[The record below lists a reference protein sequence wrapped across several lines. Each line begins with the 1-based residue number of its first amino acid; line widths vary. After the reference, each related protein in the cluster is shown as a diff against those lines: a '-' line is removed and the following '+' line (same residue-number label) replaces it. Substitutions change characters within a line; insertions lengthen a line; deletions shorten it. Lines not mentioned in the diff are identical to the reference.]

1 MSGSTAEGQQGWR
14 LVVDHNAYTDFSVSV
29 SPAVERAVAKG
40 TAPPTV
46 FLNIF
51 DRDSITIGVNEDPTQ
66 VLDLAFCR
74 QAGIEVR
81 RRVNGGGA
89 IYAGAGSIFICFY
102 LPTALPGVPATA
114 REAFPQVLGA
124 VAETL
129 RRRYG
134 VPAAYRPLND
144 VEVEGRKLMPTS
156 LKIEDGVMTM
166 RILINIVPMDV
177 EAAAKA
183 IPLPPEKV
191 KDKVHKDI
199 SSRSTNLGREAGRS
213 FSEAELERLTREVT
227 EDAFQVA
234 ELRRQTLSEAERADA
249 ATLRARLSGDD
260 WLFGKTEAVR
270 FGDLAGAR
278 VGRGR
283 VKAPGGLIWTA
294 LKVREGTVEAAI
306 VNGDWHPRPTESIDW
321 LEQALAGCPAED
333 SALAAR
339 VRDFLAREDVE
350 FAGIEAEHLTA
361 ALRQSLGDA
370 AAPAAQEA

>member
-1 MSGSTAEGQQGWR
+1 MSGNTAEGRQGWR

-40 TAPPTV
+40 MAAPTV

-66 VLDLAFCR
+66 VLDLDFCR
-74 QAGIEVR
+74 KAGIEVR

-89 IYAGAGSIFICFY
+89 IYAGAGSIFVCFY
-102 LPTALPGVPATA
+102 LPTALPGVPTTA

-144 VEVEGRKLMPTS
+144 VEVDGRKLMPTS
-156 LKIEDGVMTM
+156 LKIEDGVMTL

-177 EAAAKA
+177 ATAAKA

-191 KDKVHKDI
+191 KDKVHKDM
-199 SSRSTNLGREAGRS
+199 SSRSTNLEREAGRS
-213 FSEAELERLTREVT
+213 FTETELERLTREVT
-227 EDAFQVA
+227 EDAFGVRD
-234 ELRRQTLSEAERADA
+234 LPRQTLGEAELADA
-249 ATLRARLSGDD
+249 AALREHLSGDA

-270 FGDLAGAR
+270 FGELAGAC

-294 LKVREGTVEAAI
+294 LKLRDGHVEAAI
-306 VNGDWHPRPTESIDW
+306 VNGDWHPRPTESIEW
-321 LEQALAGCPAED
+321 LERSLAGSPAEEA
-333 SALAAR
+333 ALAAR
-339 VRDFLAREDVE
+339 VRAFLERNDVE
-350 FAGIEAEHLTA
+350 FAGIEAEHLTG
-361 ALRQSLGDA
+361 ALRQSLADA
-370 AAPAAQEA
+370 AAVSA

>member
-1 MSGSTAEGQQGWR
+1 MSGNTAEGRQGWR

-40 TAPPTV
+40 MAAPTV

-66 VLDLAFCR
+66 VLDLDFCR
-74 QAGIEVR
+74 KAGIEVR

-102 LPTALPGVPATA
+102 LPTTLPGVPTTA

-144 VEVEGRKLMPTS
+144 VEVDGRKLMPTS
-156 LKIEDGVMTM
+156 LKIEDGVMTL

-177 EAAAKA
+177 ATAAKA

-191 KDKVHKDI
+191 KDKVHKDL
-199 SSRSTNLGREAGRS
+199 SSRSTNLEREAGRS
-213 FSEAELERLTREVT
+213 FTETELERLTREVT
-227 EDAFQVA
+227 EDAFGVRD
-234 ELRRQTLSEAERADA
+234 LPRQTLGEAELADA
-249 ATLRARLSGDD
+249 AALREHLSGDA

-270 FGDLAGAR
+270 FGELAGAR

-294 LKVREGTVEAAI
+294 LKLRDDHVEAAI
-306 VNGDWHPRPTESIDW
+306 VNGDWHPRPTESIEW
-321 LEQALAGCPAED
+321 LERSLAGSPAEEA
-333 SALAAR
+333 ALAAR
-339 VRDFLAREDVE
+339 VRAFLERDDVE

-361 ALRQSLGDA
+361 ALRQSLADA
-370 AAPAAQEA
+370 AAVSA